1 MVLYRY
7 GPWDGTQAV
16 DPFTEDDLME
26 HLADRLLD
34 RGDLQSVLR
43 DMMQRGAQF
52 DSGRRMGGLRD
63 LLDKLRQRREQQL
76 GQYNLGSVMDDI
88 QKQLEDVLN
97 TEREG
102 IEKRL
107 DNASRQG
114 SGVGGQGSGQQPKV
128 APESGDRES
137 GPTTDEPSNP
147 RPPTP
152 DPLREMLE
160 RMAQQH
166 LDKLDQLP
174 PGVGG
179 RIQALQDYDFM
190 DPDARRKFDELMET
204 LRQQV
209 LQQYFQGMQQALGA
223 MTPEMMQQL
232 AQMVRD
238 LNDLLEAHRMG
249 DDSGFE
255 DFMEK
260 WGDYFPDGIENVEQ
274 LAQHLH
280 QQMAQMQSLLDS
292 MTPEMRQQLEQMM
305 EPLFQNGALQDELSD
320 LMFNLGRMF
329 PDDRG
334 ESFPFSG
341 DEPVTLQEAMR
352 LMGDMK
358 GLEELEQSLIE
369 AAKVNDATRLD
380 ADEIGRLVGDE
391 ARRMAEELQE
401 FVRML
406 EEAGFIKRGERGM
419 ELTPRAM
426 RKIGERALEEIFGRI
441 DRGLA
446 GEHSLSRYGWGVE
459 QLDETKPFAFGD
471 PFAIDTYGT
480 VMNALRREGQGKPV
494 RLSADDFEVWQSSSI
509 NQCSTVILLDMSYSM
524 LHGGRFQAGRKVAMA
539 LDSLIRTKFPRD
551 SLKVAAFSYFVLPIE
566 PNMLLDTYWIDPRGT
581 DFPEAI
587 RVAREMLGKIHGGT
601 KQIIMITD
609 GEPHANSTGWGWS
622 GFVEEGGWS
631 MRQAME
637 DTLREVGR
645 CSRDGITLNT
655 FMLDQEPVM
664 TTFIKT
670 MTKINAG
677 RVFFAEP
684 DRLGEYLIVDYVKNR
699 RRTA

>member
-7 GPWDGTQAV
+7 GRWDGTQAV
-16 DPFTEDDLME
+16 DPFSANDLME

-34 RGDLQSVLR
+34 RGDLQSALR
-43 DMMQRGAQF
+43 DMMQRGAELN
-52 DSGRRMGGLRD
+52 SGRRMGGLRD
-63 LLDKLRQRREQQL
+63 LLDMLRQRREQQL

-88 QKQLEDVLN
+88 QQKVEEVIKA
-97 TEREG
+97 EREG
-102 IEKRL
+102 IERR
-107 DNASRQG
+107 RQE
-114 SGVGGQGSGQQPKV
+114 QGT
-128 APESGDRES
+128 AEED
-137 GPTTDEPSNP
+137 
-147 RPPTP
+147 
-152 DPLREMLE
+152 
-160 RMAQQH
+160 QH
-166 LDKLDQLP
+166 LRDMLSSMSRKHLEQLDQMP

-190 DPDARRKFDELMET
+190 DPEARRQFDELMET
-204 LRQQV
+204 LRQQI
-209 LQQYFQGMQQALGA
+209 LQNYFQGMQQALGA
-223 MTPEMMQQL
+223 MTPEMMQQVQ
-232 AQMVRD
+232 QMVQD
-238 LNDLLEAHRMG
+238 LNELLEAHRMG

-260 WGDYFPDGIENVEQ
+260 WGQFFPDGIENVEQ
-274 LAQHLH
+274 LANHLR

-292 MTPEMRQQLEQMM
+292 MTPEMRRELEQMM
-305 EPLFQNGALQDELSD
+305 EPLFQNGDLQQDLAD
-320 LMFNLGRMF
+320 LMMNLGIYPGERQ
-329 PDDRG
+329 DDG
-334 ESFPFSG
+334 FPFSG

-352 LMGDMK
+352 LMGDMR
-358 GLEELEQSLIE
+358 GLEELEQSLLE
-369 AAKVNDATRLD
+369 AAKQNDASRLD
-380 ADEIGRLVGDE
+380 SDEIGRLVGDE

-406 EEAGFIKRGERGM
+406 EEAGFIQRGGKGF

-446 GEHSLSRYGWGVE
+446 GEHSLTRYGWGVE
-459 QLDETKPFAFGD
+459 RLDETKPFTFGD

-480 VMNALRREGQGKPV
+480 LLKAMRRQGAGTPV
-494 RLSADDFEVWQSSSI
+494 RLTADDFEVWQSSSI

-539 LDSLIRTKFPRD
+539 LDSLIKTKFPRD
-551 SLKVAAFSYFVLPIE
+551 TLQVAAFSYFVLPLQSQ
-566 PNMLLDTYWIDPRGT
+566 MLLDTYWIDPRGT

-587 RVAREMLGKIHGGT
+587 RVAREMLGKVHGGT

-622 GFVEEGGWS
+622 GFAESGGWS

-645 CSRDGITLNT
+645 CTRDGIIVNTL
-655 FMLDQEPVM
+655 MLDTEPVV
-664 TTFIKT
+664 TTFIKSLT
-670 MTKINAG
+670 RLNSG
-677 RVFFAEP
+677 RVFFADP
-684 DRLGEYLIVDYVKNR
+684 NRLGDYLIVDYVKNR
-699 RRTA
+699 RKVD